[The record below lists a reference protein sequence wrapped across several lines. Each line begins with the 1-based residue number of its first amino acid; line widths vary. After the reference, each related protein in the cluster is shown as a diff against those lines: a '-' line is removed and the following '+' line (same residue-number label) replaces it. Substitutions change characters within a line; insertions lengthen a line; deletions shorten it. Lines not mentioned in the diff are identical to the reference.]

1 VYRILVTP
9 PSEEE
14 ARQRPAFG
22 KGPDAHN
29 HDSPTRP
36 THKAANVSLE
46 LGGDLTGLTLS
57 GFSVWNN
64 GPQGLRV
71 AFPTRRFVAADGAR
85 GSFLILRATD
95 ARNRTAYDRLKS
107 EILDAYHT
115 FITERDA
122 SLSATEV
129 AS

>member
-9 PSEEE
+9 PSEE
-14 ARQRPAFG
+14 AGQRPASG
-22 KGPDAHN
+22 GGSDTN
-29 HDSPTRP
+29 THDSPTRP
-36 THKAANVSLE
+36 TQKAANVSLE

-71 AFPTRRFVAADGAR
+71 AFPTRRFVASDGGR

-95 ARNRTAYDRLKS
+95 SRNRTAYDRLKS

-122 SLSATEV
+122 PLSATEA